1 MLNLQIFCC
10 KTIVLKKNVLE
21 KIITGCKSNDRQA
34 QGELYKLFSRKMFG
48 MCLYYTKDY
57 TAAEDGVQ
65 EGFLKVFEK
74 IKQYKGKGSFEG
86 WLRRVILNTIVAR
99 YRKENRLYA
108 VAEIADY
115 MQDSGYESI
124 ISEITAKD
132 LLKIIQQ
139 LSPQY
144 RMVFSMYAID
154 GYPHKEIAKTLG
166 ISVSTSKS
174 NLSRARAILQEKVR
188 KEFQTSKVKKKEIC

>member
-1 MLNLQIFCC
+1 
-10 KTIVLKKNVLE
+10 VLKKNVLE